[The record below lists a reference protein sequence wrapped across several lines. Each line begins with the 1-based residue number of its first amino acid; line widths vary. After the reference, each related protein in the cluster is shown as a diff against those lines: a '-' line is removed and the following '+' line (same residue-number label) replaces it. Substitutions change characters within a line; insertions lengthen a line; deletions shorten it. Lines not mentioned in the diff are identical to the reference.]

1 MTPKRSLLLCG
12 DSIFMQSI
20 ANNMQSL
27 ADVELNYLQP
37 DLQLLRDS
45 IQNAPP
51 DMILMDNPLAGAPA
65 SDHTLVSPAVAIPLE
80 ECISLVTENRIPLI
94 LINKRQQTITLLN
107 GSNHPGNT
115 LDDLMR
121 VIDGQPKIPSANPVA
136 PFRIEA
142 QEDENKVEPEKE

>member
-51 DMILMDNPLAGAPA
+51 DMILMDHPLAGAPA